1 MDAAPP
7 VWSPAGQVPLKRL
20 IQLGQGRWFAPQE
33 GGSTAQTT
41 TMGLQRPPKPAA
53 ARRATPK
60 GGDSHLVSRTFQVTR
75 IQVEL
80 LV

>member
-33 GGSTAQTT
+33 GGSTAQTI
-41 TMGLQRPPKPAA
+41 TMGVAAPAETGGRTKGNA
-53 ARRATPK
+53 N